1 MLVERGA
8 ERVVAFDIAPKPAD
22 AGDDGRIVWMQGDLT
37 KPEDVL
43 RACEGSECVWHIA
56 ALVGPYHPLDMYMR
70 VNYDGTVNV
79 IDACKSLGIRKIVM
93 SSSPSTRFHGGDI
106 NGAKESELT
115 YPKRF
120 LQAYAESKA
129 KGEEACMAACDGET
143 LFTVAV
149 APHQVYGPRDF
160 LFLHN
165 FLLNA
170 RRLRVFGSGKN
181 LVSVCFVDNYCHGL
195 IIAERKLHRGSPALG
210 KFYICTDG
218 APVNLWRFIDR
229 AIVDILPGAKSLF
242 SKLPLPGW
250 SFMYPLGYACE
261 NLAPRW
267 AKSLTTF
274 SGACCSSTGTSTR
287 GERGSGYEPIVAPD
301 EAWTITR
308 KVQGGWLLKHGP
320 RTGGEGAPRRRA
332 LASIFSLSPADATV
346 CACQRVPSWRDPGA
360 LAFRVNRQGSA
371 PASPV
376 RCPLAAP
383 IAAAVRV
390 AAPARRSAPRRAE
403 RGDDSTR
410 RARSP
415 TPSRL
420 TTCRPGR
427 RSTRRWR

>member
-1 MLVERGA
+1 MGASERFPAVPKRCVVTGGMGFVGRRLVEMLVERGA

-37 KPEDVL
+37 NPSDVD
-43 RACEGSECVWHIA
+43 RACEGADCVWHIA
-56 ALVGPYHPLDMYMR
+56 ALVGPYHELEMYDK
-70 VNYDGTVNV
+70 VNFQGTVNV
-79 IDACKSLGIRKIVM
+79 IEACKKLGISKIVM
-93 SSSPSTRFHGGDI
+93 SSSPSTRFDGNDI
-106 NGAKESELT
+106 NGAKESELR

-170 RRLRVFGSGKN
+170 KRLRVFGSGKN

-195 IIAERKLHRGSPALG
+195 IIAERKLHRGSPALK

-261 NLAPRW
+261 SLGA
-267 AKSLTTF
+267 ALGKKFKLTTF
-274 SGACCSSTGTSTR
+274 SVRMLLINRYFDPSESAR
-287 GERGSGYEPIVAPD
+287 DLGYEPIVAPD

-308 KVQGGWLLKHGP
+308 KWFKEEWLPKHGP
-320 RTGGEGAPRRRA
+320 KK
-332 LASIFSLSPADATV
+332 
-346 CACQRVPSWRDPGA
+346 
-360 LAFRVNRQGSA
+360 
-371 PASPV
+371 
-376 RCPLAAP
+376 
-383 IAAAVRV
+383 
-390 AAPARRSAPRRAE
+390 
-403 RGDDSTR
+403 
-410 RARSP
+410 
-415 TPSRL
+415 
-420 TTCRPGR
+420 
-427 RSTRRWR
+427 